1 MGTANKFH
9 TLARCVLAS
18 RSRKEVNQVMAGEDR
33 EEMRAEYTETTPG
46 DDCRVIQAQTSPYV
60 LATVKAQDEHFTFER
75 AEERRSC

>member
-18 RSRKEVNQVMAGEDR
+18 RSRKEINQVMAGEDR
-33 EEMRAEYTETTPG
+33 EEMRAEYTETAPG
-46 DDCRVIQAQTSPYV
+46 DDCRVIQAQTSLYD
-60 LATVKAQDEHFTFER
+60 LTTVKAQDKHFTFER